1 MHDFLKFR
9 RLAFSAT
16 WANVAVFAEMGLKL
30 SKNRTFAYFRA
41 SVFRFFQKIV
51 HLRIPLC
58 TRLHMHMHMRVRR
71 GKTQQF
77 RHIFLCKKSIELY

>member
-1 MHDFLKFR
+1 MHDFLKFW

-16 WANVAVFAEMGLKL
+16 WANVAVLAEMDLKL

-41 SVFRFFQKIV
+41 SAFRFFQKIV
-51 HLRIPLC
+51 HLRIHLR
-58 TRLHMHMHMRVRR
+58 TRLHMHMRVRR

-77 RHIFLCKKSIELY
+77 RHIFPCKKSIELY

>member
-51 HLRIPLC
+51 HLRIPLRI
-58 TRLHMHMHMRVRR
+58 RLHMHMRVRR